1 MIRAHDTLVGGTK
14 IHWLEAGSGDSPFL
28 LIHGFGS
35 STAKWLDALPLLG
48 AERRTIAL
56 DLPGFGMSDA
66 PRGPYSPAWL
76 AGAVR
81 AFCDEIGVD
90 RAIWTGNS
98 LGGLVAIHGAA
109 AWPARVAGLIG
120 VDAALPSEGGRP
132 EARIVTSFIAPALPL
147 IGELLYRQYVRRPP
161 ETLVRESLERN
172 FVHPERI
179 SETTFRALED
189 DARGRRGRPH
199 HARAVVRAN
208 RRMMWS
214 LSARRETTW
223 RVLRSVRVPT
233 LFIWGVGDR
242 LVPAEVGERAVKEL
256 PGSELIV
263 IDDCG
268 HNPQMECP
276 EEFATSAIAFAERL
290 AARAERA

>member
-1 MIRAHDTLVGGTK
+1 VIHSHDTWVGGTN
-14 IHWLEAGSGDSPFL
+14 IHWLEAGSGDPPFL

-48 AERRTIAL
+48 VDRRAIAL
-56 DLPGFGMSDA
+56 DLPGFGLSDA

-81 AFCDEIGVD
+81 AFCDEIGVR

-109 AWPARVAGLIG
+109 AWPDRVTGLIG
-120 VDAALPSEGGRP
+120 VDAALPSEGSGP
-132 EARIVTSFIAPALPL
+132 DARIVTSFIAPAMPVL
-147 IGELLYRQYVRRPP
+147 GELIYRRHVRRPP
-161 ETLVRESLERN
+161 ESLVRESLERN
-172 FVHPERI
+172 FARPERI
-179 SETTFRALED
+179 SETTLRALVE
-189 DARGRRGRPH
+189 DARGRVGRPD

-208 RRMMWS
+208 RQMMWA
-214 LSARRETTW
+214 LSARRETAW
-223 RVLRSVRVPT
+223 KILRSVKVPT
-233 LFIWGVGDR
+233 LFLWGASDR
-242 LVPAEVGERAVKEL
+242 LIPVAVGERAVQQL

-268 HNPQMECP
+268 HNPQMERP
-276 EEFATSAIAFAERL
+276 EEFAASAIAFAHRID
-290 AARAERA
+290 ARAERT

>member
-1 MIRAHDTLVGGTK
+1 MIRAHDTQVGRTK
-14 IHWLEAGSGDSPFL
+14 IHWLEAGSGDPPFL

-48 AERRTIAL
+48 ADRRTIAL
-56 DLPGFGMSDA
+56 DLPGFGVSDA

-109 AWPARVAGLIG
+109 AWPDRVAGLIG
-120 VDAALPSEGGRP
+120 VDAALPVEGGRP
-132 EARIVTSFIAPALPL
+132 NARILTSFIAPALPG
-147 IGELLYRQYVRRPP
+147 IGELIYRQYVRRPA
-161 ETLVRESLERN
+161 EVLVDESLERN
-172 FVHPERI
+172 FVRPERI
-179 SETTFRALED
+179 SDTTRRALVE
-189 DARGRRGRPH
+189 DARGRRGRPD

-208 RRMMWS
+208 RRMMWA

-223 RVLRSVRVPT
+223 AVLRSVRVPT
-233 LFIWGVGDR
+233 LFIWGAADR
-242 LVPAEVGERAVKEL
+242 LVPVEAGERAVKEL

-276 EEFATSAIAFAERL
+276 EEFAAFAIAFGHRL

>member
-1 MIRAHDTLVGGTK
+1 MISAHDTLVGRTK
-14 IHWLEAGSGDSPFL
+14 VHWLEAGSGDPPFL

-48 AERRTIAL
+48 AERRAIAL
-56 DLPGFGMSDA
+56 DLPGFGLSDA

-76 AGAVR
+76 AGSVR

-109 AWPARVAGLIG
+109 AWPDRVAGLIG

-132 EARIVTSFIAPALPL
+132 DARIVTSFIAPAMPV
-147 IGELLYRQYVRRPP
+147 IGELIYRQYIRRPP

-172 FVHPERI
+172 FVRPERI
-179 SETTFRALED
+179 SETTLRALEE
-189 DARGRRGRPH
+189 DARSRRGRPD

-208 RRMMWS
+208 RRMMWA
-214 LSARRETTW
+214 LSARREATW
-223 RVLRSVRVPT
+223 RVLRSIRVPT
-233 LFIWGVGDR
+233 LFIWGAADR
-242 LVPAEVGERAVKEL
+242 LVPVEVGERAVQEL
-256 PGSELIV
+256 PGSELIA

-276 EEFATSAIAFAERL
+276 EEFAASAIAFAQRL
-290 AARAERA
+290 PARAERV